1 MKKIFCLFFFLGFL
15 TLSGF
20 AQEIKITGVVT
31 EGFTGDPL
39 PGVTIQVKG
48 TTTGTISDMDG
59 KYTLMAKTG
68 NILVFST
75 IGMKTVEKTITSNA
89 PINVTLEEDNVALD
103 QVVVI
108 GYGTVKKSHL
118 SGAVSSVGAKEL
130 NGDIATSAANALQGK
145 IAGVTVMSSSGDP
158 NSGMT
163 INVRGVSSLSNNA
176 PLYVIDGAFGDL
188 SLIHI

>member
-75 IGMKTVEKTITSNA
+75 IGMKTV
-89 PINVTLEEDNVALD
+89 
-103 QVVVI
+103 
-108 GYGTVKKSHL
+108 
-118 SGAVSSVGAKEL
+118 
-130 NGDIATSAANALQGK
+130 
-145 IAGVTVMSSSGDP
+145 
-158 NSGMT
+158 
-163 INVRGVSSLSNNA
+163 
-176 PLYVIDGAFGDL
+176 
-188 SLIHI
+188 